1 MVEGAGTIPD
11 ISNDSEDVSFSS
23 LFRLLNK
30 DREELLLQ
38 LRHRISR
45 LKDIV
50 DEKSKRRIPITPRE
64 NDCLRRYSHV
74 LRDGDSL
81 KLNADD
87 RMNKILL
94 AVESHDVTSLENIP
108 LFPKIEESPIVADE
122 DLNAETLISDYVE
135 ASQREFTKEDFKN
148 LRIADI
154 IAAVDTESGNS
165 KANKKNKRKA
175 PRPKVAAKQA
185 HNAPPPSKKKKL
197 NDELCNFPP
206 ELMQYVRGFFNALRI
221 IMLNMVDSED
231 GISTEQICEVVR
243 VWSSDHR
250 VRRINS
256 QWISRCEDWSEFVRP
271 ALSLLAGKNSTLVLA
286 SSPSF
291 VQFNS
296 TTHSWNWLGYCNTLC
311 PEDPVEAAE
320 SETAILARLFSLWAR
335 RNDLSS
341 VGGSSCK
348 QLPKPSR
355 NEIEHEDDEV
365 DNFSDNVGEQE
376 APSVATTKS
385 RRRQIKPEQV
395 PPPYYTTDW
404 QCALSTPEQRRQF
417 QEQEEKRFS
426 TPWAPFVYNQHGY
439 ASVVAPVFRDGNG
452 NRMRATLSA
461 RDHPLLRTDRP
472 PWVSISEIVRD
483 AVARLPNGEGTRP
496 EIAMLV
502 QDSGYLVTPFN
513 FKQLNQ
519 CISSALDRL
528 QSEGEKSPVMYD
540 SAQRLWIYRFR
551 HLSANEFFRMYKE
564 QSDYQHK
571 RFQQIYPRAR
581 VACGASTG
589 QRSSSAFRGSLG
601 IPREVSRRLSTSV
614 HIGAM
619 NEEED
624 SIPDIDDLNQEES
637 DDESMSGNDNDDG
650 ESYSGSEVETSR
662 ETTIQQYENHSQR
675 RTYDASH
682 LRRSQ
687 HFQFP
692 PNMY

>member
-1 MVEGAGTIPD
+1 MVEGAEATPV
-11 ISNDSEDVSFSS
+11 ISTDSENIPCSS
-23 LFRLLNK
+23 LFHLLYK
-30 DREELLLQ
+30 DREDLLCQ
-38 LRHRISR
+38 LRHRILR
-45 LKDIV
+45 LKEIV
-50 DEKSKRRIPITPRE
+50 DEKLKRKIPITPRE
-64 NDCLRRYSHV
+64 DDCLRRYSHV
-74 LRDGDSL
+74 LKDEDNL
-81 KLNADD
+81 KSNAND
-87 RMNKILL
+87 RMNKILS
-94 AVESHDVTSLENIP
+94 AVESHDAISLESIP
-108 LFPKIEESPIVADE
+108 LFPRNE
-122 DLNAETLISDYVE
+122 DLPIIANEEINVETLISDYIQR
-135 ASQREFTKEDFKN
+135 SQREFTKEDFKN

-154 IAAVDTESGNS
+154 IAAVDNENGNS

-175 PRPKVAAKQA
+175 SRPKVAANQA
-185 HNAPPPSKKKKL
+185 RNAPPPSKKRKL

-206 ELMQYVRGFFNALRI
+206 ELMQYVRGFFNALRL
-221 IMLNMVDSED
+221 IMTNMADSED
-231 GISTEQICEVVR
+231 GISAEQLCEIVR

-286 SSPSF
+286 SPPNF
-291 VQFNS
+291 VRFNS
-296 TTHSWNWLGYCNTLC
+296 TTHSWSWLGYRSTLC

-320 SETAILARLFSLWAR
+320 SETATLARLFSLWAR
-335 RNDLSS
+335 RNDLS
-341 VGGSSCK
+341 GGSCK
-348 QLPKPSR
+348 QLPKPSSR
-355 NEIEHEDDEV
+355 NEVEHEEDEV
-365 DNFSDNVGEQE
+365 DHFSDNVEEQE
-376 APSVATTKS
+376 APSAATKS
-385 RRRQIKPEQV
+385 RRRQVKPEQV

-439 ASVVAPVFRDGNG
+439 ASVVAPVFRDGSG
-452 NRMRATLSA
+452 NKMRATLSA
-461 RDHPLLRTDRP
+461 RDHPLLRNDRP

-502 QDSGYLVTPFN
+502 QDSGYLVSPFN

-551 HLSANEFFRMYKE
+551 HLSANDFFRMYKE

-571 RFQQIYPRAR
+571 RFQQVYPRGR
-581 VACGASTG
+581 VAYGVSTG

-601 IPREVSRRLSTSV
+601 IPRVASRRLSTSM
-614 HIGAM
+614 HIMEM
-619 NEEED
+619 NEEEEEEAD
-624 SIPDIDDLNQEES
+624 SIPDIEDLNQEES
-637 DDESMSGNDNDDG
+637 DESMSGNDNDDG
-650 ESYSGSEVETSR
+650 ESYSGSEVDTSH
-662 ETTIQQYENHSQR
+662 EMPMQQYEHHNQR
-675 RTYDASH
+675 RKYDAFHS
-682 LRRSQ
+682 RRSQ

-692 PNMY
+692 SNMY